1 MVRSY
6 VVALAWAVVII
17 IGIWPLYQR
26 FAPRPPARRKWFA
39 PLAAT
44 VITAVVLV
52 IPVFLTLAEI
62 GREGEAVLR
71 WIGDAQ
77 KSGVQVPDWVPR
89 LPLLGSQIEHWWRV
103 HLSDPHAFGNL
114 FGDFNMDSLAAW
126 IRSLGGELAYRLL
139 LAFLSFL
146 TMFLLLRDGS
156 ALGGRLL
163 AVAEQWL
170 GHPGERLFERMVFAV
185 RGVVNGTVIIA
196 MAEGFLIGIG
206 YAIAGVPHA
215 ALFAILTA
223 AFAMLPFGAWFAF
236 STAAL
241 VLLLNGEGVLATAG
255 VFAWGS
261 VVMLVGDNVAQP
273 ALIGGEARLPLLWT
287 LIGILGGLET
297 FGLVGLFLG
306 PVIMAALLTIWR
318 DWIERP
324 SRQSTSD

>member
-1 MVRSY
+1 
-6 VVALAWAVVII
+6 
-17 IGIWPLYQR
+17 
-26 FAPRPPARRKWFA
+26 
-39 PLAAT
+39 
-44 VITAVVLV
+44 
-52 IPVFLTLAEI
+52 
-62 GREGEAVLR
+62 
-71 WIGDAQ
+71 
-77 KSGVQVPDWVPR
+77 
-89 LPLLGSQIEHWWRV
+89 
-103 HLSDPHAFGNL
+103 
-114 FGDFNMDSLAAW
+114 
-126 IRSLGGELAYRLL
+126 
-139 LAFLSFL
+139 
-146 TMFLLLRDGS
+146 
-156 ALGGRLL
+156 
-163 AVAEQWL
+163 
-170 GHPGERLFERMVFAV
+170 
-185 RGVVNGTVIIA
+185 